1 MRFGDDANN
10 EYRRDPD
17 VAKAVVNFVKEVENV
32 TKKQNRILSADVFP
46 SDWAYEVGQ
55 DIEAISN
62 QVDVLMPMTYHG
74 DNCLW
79 GESTD
84 PEGVGEVIGNYKS
97 RYNSRYILA
106 YIQGHD
112 TSGKETFD
120 VTPEQII
127 TAVNRARENGAD
139 GFALFNYV
147 SFKED
152 IGDLEDIQEL
162 LSGPTVMRSVIANDV
177 LNTTIGTSL

>member
-1 MRFGDDANN
+1 
-10 EYRRDPD
+10 
-17 VAKAVVNFVKEVENV
+17 
-32 TKKQNRILSADVFP
+32 
-46 SDWAYEVGQ
+46 
-55 DIEAISN
+55 
-62 QVDVLMPMTYHG
+62 MPMTYHG

-79 GESTD
+79 GGSTD
-84 PEGVGEVIGNYKS
+84 PEWVGAVIGNYKS

-106 YIQGHD
+106 GIQGYD

-127 TAVNRARENGAD
+127 TAVNSARENGAD

-152 IGDLEDIQEL
+152 IGDLDNIQEL
-162 LSGPTVMRSVIANDV
+162 LSGPTVMRSAMANDV
-177 LNTTIGTSL
+177 LNTAIGILP